1 MQKKI
6 IIAVDGYSSCG
17 KSTLARDLAAKIG
30 YTYIDS
36 GAMYRAATLY
46 FIENNIDAAL
56 FRNLSGDKQDNTLQK
71 INIEF
76 GAGKAGVQEVF
87 LNGVNITKEIRLP
100 KVSEEVSPVSAIP
113 SLREKMVAM
122 QRNFGREKGVVMD
135 GRDIGT
141 KVFPDAELKLFMT
154 ADTNIRAKRRYD
166 ELMAK
171 GISVSLEE
179 VKKNIESRDYV
190 DTHRAVSPLVQA
202 DDAVVI
208 DNSNLN
214 REQQLVVALNL
225 VKDKFN
231 VAT

>member
-17 KSTLARDLAAKIG
+17 KSTLARNLAVKLG

-46 FIENNIDAAL
+46 FIENNIDVVL
-56 FRNLSGDKQDNTLQK
+56 FRNSDFPEQDKILNR
-71 INIEF
+71 IIIEF
-76 GAGKAGVQEVF
+76 GNSIDGMQEII
-87 LNGVNITKEIRLP
+87 LNRINVTKEIRLP
-100 KVSEEVSPVSAIP
+100 MVSQKVSEVSALP

-141 KVFPDAELKLFMT
+141 KVFPEAELKIFMT
-154 ADTNIRAKRRYD
+154 ADVNIRAKRRHD
-166 ELMAK
+166 ELTAK

-179 VKKNIESRDYV
+179 VKKNIESRDYE
-190 DTHRAVSPLVQA
+190 DTHRAVSPLMKA
-202 DDAVVI
+202 GDAVVI
-208 DNSNLN
+208 DNSNLS
-214 REQQLVVALNL
+214 REEQLEIALKI
-225 VKDKFN
+225 VSDKLN
-231 VAT
+231 SR